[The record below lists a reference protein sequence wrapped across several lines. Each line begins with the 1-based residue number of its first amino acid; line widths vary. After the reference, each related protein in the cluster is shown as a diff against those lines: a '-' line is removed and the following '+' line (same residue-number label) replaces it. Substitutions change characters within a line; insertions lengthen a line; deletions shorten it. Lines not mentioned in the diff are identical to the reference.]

1 MRNIYLLTLF
11 TLKEA
16 MARKVFLFFMGI
28 SILAILI
35 TALIFS
41 LVDTQSIISGIESK
55 TGNDFLIRN
64 IVSTLEIMI
73 ISPLAGL
80 GLLLAIFS
88 SSSFVPN
95 MLEKGNIDLL
105 LSKPVSRQ
113 QLLWGKYAGGLLVV
127 LLNIAFLV
135 IGIWLIIS
143 LKFSFWDPTFL
154 WSLIIITFTF
164 AVLYSLIVLCGVL
177 TRGSMLGMMLA
188 YFIFLILSPVLALA
202 NDRVEIFF
210 KNDIVRNIIKGI
222 YYFVPKTSELMGRMI
237 TDLATGKGI
246 ADFQPLI
253 SSLLFLILMMI
264 LSIVSFRKKD
274 F

>member
-1 MRNIYLLTLF
+1 MKNIYLMTLF

-16 MARKVFLFFMGI
+16 MARKVFLFFIGI
-28 SILAILI
+28 SILAII
-35 TALIFS
+35 VTAIIFS
-41 LVDTQSIISGIESK
+41 VVDTQSLISGIENK
-55 TGNDFLIRN
+55 TGNDFMVRN
-64 IVSTLEIMI
+64 IVSMLEIMI

-127 LLNIAFLV
+127 LLNIGFLV
-135 IGIWLIIS
+135 IGIWLIIAV
-143 LKFSFWDPTFL
+143 KFSFWDLTFL
-154 WSLIIITFTF
+154 WSILIITFTF
-164 AVLYSLIVLCGVL
+164 AVLYSLIVFCGIL

-188 YFIFLILSPVLALA
+188 YFIFLILSPVLAIA
-202 NDRVEIFF
+202 NERADIFF
-210 KNDIVRNIIKGI
+210 KSDVVKGIIKSI
-222 YYFVPKTSELMGRMI
+222 YYLIPKTSELMGTMI
-237 TDLATGKGI
+237 SNLATGKGVG
-246 ADFQPLI
+246 DFQPLI
-253 SSLLFLILMMI
+253 SSFLFLVLMMI
-264 LSIVSFRKKD
+264 LSIITFRKKD

>member
-1 MRNIYLLTLF
+1 MKNIYLMTLF

-16 MARKVFLFFMGI
+16 MARKVFLFFVGI
-28 SILAILI
+28 SILAIII

-41 LVDTQSIISGIESK
+41 VVDTQSIITGLENK

-113 QLLWGKYAGGLLVV
+113 QLLWGKYFGGLLVV
-127 LLNIAFLV
+127 LLNIGFLV
-135 IGIWLIIS
+135 IGIWLTIAI
-143 LKFSFWDPTFL
+143 KFTYWDLTFL
-154 WSLIIITFTF
+154 WAILIITFTF
-164 AVLYSLIVLCGVL
+164 AVLYSLIVLCGIL
-177 TRGSMLGMMLA
+177 TKGSMLGMMLA
-188 YFIFLILSPVLALA
+188 YFIFLILSPVLAVA
-202 NDRVEIFF
+202 NKQSDIFF
-210 KNDIVRNIIKGI
+210 KSDLVKNIIKSI
-222 YYFVPKTSELMGRMI
+222 YYFIPKTSELMGTMI
-237 TDLATGKGI
+237 TDLATGKGL

-253 SSLLFLILMMI
+253 SSFLFLVLMMI
-264 LSIVSFRKKD
+264 LSIITFRKKD

>member
-1 MRNIYLLTLF
+1 MKNIYLMTLF

-16 MARKVFLFFMGI
+16 MARKVFLFFIGI
-28 SILAILI
+28 SVLAIII

-41 LVDTQSIISGIESK
+41 LVDTQSIISGLQNK
-55 TGNDFLIRN
+55 TGNDLLVRN

-113 QLLWGKYAGGLLVV
+113 ELLWGKFTGGLLVV
-127 LLNIAFLV
+127 LINIGFLV
-135 IGIWLIIS
+135 IGIWLIIA

-154 WSLIIITFTF
+154 WSIIIITFTF
-164 AVLYSLIVLCGVL
+164 AVLYSLIVFCGVL

-202 NDRVEIFF
+202 NDKADMFF
-210 KNDIVRNIIKGI
+210 KSDAVKGIIKGI
-222 YYFVPKTSELMGRMI
+222 YYFIPKTSELMGSMI
-237 TDLATGKGI
+237 TNLATGKGVE
-246 ADFQPLI
+246 DFQPLI
-253 SSLLFLILMMI
+253 SSFLFLVLMMI
-264 LSIVSFRKKD
+264 LSIIIFRKKD

>member
-1 MRNIYLLTLF
+1 MKNIYLMTLF

-16 MARKVFLFFMGI
+16 MARKVFLFFIGI
-28 SILAILI
+28 SILAIII

-41 LVDTQSIISGIESK
+41 VVDTQSIISGLENK
-55 TGNDFLIRN
+55 TGNDLIMRN
-64 IVSTLEIMI
+64 IVSMLEIMI
-73 ISPLAGL
+73 ITPLAGL

-113 QLLWGKYAGGLLVV
+113 HLLWGKYAGGLLVV
-127 LLNIAFLV
+127 LSNIGFLV
-135 IGIWLIIS
+135 IGIWLTIA

-154 WSLIIITFTF
+154 WSILIITFTF
-164 AVLYSLIVLCGVL
+164 AVLYSLIVLCGIL

-202 NDRVEIFF
+202 NERADIFF
-210 KNDIVRNIIKGI
+210 KSDVVKGIVNGI
-222 YYFVPKTSELMGRMI
+222 YYFIPKTSELMGSMI
-237 TDLATGKGI
+237 TDLATGKGVS
-246 ADFQPLI
+246 DFQPLI
-253 SSLLFLILMMI
+253 SSFLFLVLMMI
-264 LSIVSFRKKD
+264 LSIITFRKKD

>member
-1 MRNIYLLTLF
+1 MKNIYLITLF

-16 MARKVFLFFMGI
+16 LARKVFLFFIGI
-28 SILAILI
+28 SVLAIVI
-35 TALIFS
+35 TALIFG
-41 LVDTQSIISGIESK
+41 LVDTQSIITGLENK
-55 TGNDFLIRN
+55 TGNDFIVRN
-64 IVSTLEIMI
+64 IVSMLEIMI

-105 LSKPVSRQ
+105 LSKPVSRP

-127 LLNIAFLV
+127 LSNIAFLV
-135 IGIWLIIS
+135 AGIWLIIS

-154 WSLIIITFTF
+154 WSILVITFTF
-164 AVLYSLIVLCGVL
+164 AVLYALIVFCGIL

-188 YFIFLILSPVLALA
+188 YFIFLILSPLLALA
-202 NDRVEIFF
+202 NDRADIFF
-210 KNDIVRNIIKGI
+210 KSDLVKGIVKGI
-222 YYFVPKTSELMGRMI
+222 YYFIPKTSELMGKMI
-237 TDLATGKGI
+237 SSLASGKGI
-246 ADFQPLI
+246 DDFQPLI
-253 SSLLFLILMMI
+253 SSFLFLVLMMI
-264 LSIVSFRKKD
+264 LSIITFRKKD

>member
-1 MRNIYLLTLF
+1 MKNIYLMTLF

-16 MARKVFLFFMGI
+16 MAKKVFLFFVGI
-28 SILAILI
+28 SILAMII

-41 LVDTQSIISGIESK
+41 VVDSQSIISGMQNK
-55 TGNDFLIRN
+55 AGNDLLVSS
-64 IVSTLEIMI
+64 IVSSLEFMI

-113 QLLWGKYAGGLLVV
+113 QLLWGKYMGGLVVV
-127 LLNIAFLV
+127 LLNIGFLV
-135 IGIWLIIS
+135 FGIWLIIAV
-143 LKFSFWDPTFL
+143 KFSYWDPTFL
-154 WSLIIITFTF
+154 WSILIITFTF
-164 AVLYSLIVLCGVL
+164 AVLYALIILCGIL

-188 YFIFLILSPVLALA
+188 YFIFLILSPLLVIAK
-202 NDRVEIFF
+202 DRSDIFF
-210 KNDIVRNIIKGI
+210 SSDIVKGIVKSI
-222 YYFVPKTSELMGRMI
+222 YYFIPKTSEMMSTML
-237 TDLATGKGI
+237 TDLTAGKGI
-246 ADFQPLI
+246 TNFQPLI
-253 SSLLFLILMMI
+253 SSFLFLALMMI
-264 LSIVSFRKKD
+264 ISMIVFRKKD

>member
-16 MARKVFLFFMGI
+16 MARKVFLFFIGI

-41 LVDTQSIISGIESK
+41 LVDTQSIISGIENK

-135 IGIWLIIS
+135 VGIWLIIS

-202 NDRVEIFF
+202 NDRADIFF
-210 KNDIVRNIIKGI
+210 RNDIVKSIIKGV

-237 TDLATGKGI
+237 SDLATGKGI

-264 LSIVSFRKKD
+264 LSILSFRKKD

>member
-1 MRNIYLLTLF
+1 MRNIYLMTLF

-16 MARKVFLFFMGI
+16 MARKVFLFFIGI
-28 SILAILI
+28 SILAII
-35 TALIFS
+35 VTALIFS
-41 LVDTQSIISGIESK
+41 LVDTQSIISGFESK
-55 TGNDFLIRN
+55 AGNDLLVRN
-64 IVSTLEIMI
+64 IVSSLEIMI

-113 QLLWGKYAGGLLVV
+113 QLLWGKYIGGLLVV
-127 LLNIAFLV
+127 LLNIGFLV
-135 IGIWLIIS
+135 IGIWVIIA

-154 WSLIIITFTF
+154 WSVLIITFTF
-164 AVLYSLIVLCGVL
+164 AVLYSLIVLCGIL

-188 YFIFLILSPVLALA
+188 YFIFLILSPVLMLA
-202 NDRVEIFF
+202 NDKADIFF
-210 KNDIVRNIIKGI
+210 KNDTVKNIVKGI
-222 YYFVPKTSELMGRMI
+222 YYFVPKTSELMGKMI

-246 ADFQPLI
+246 ADVQPLV
-253 SSLLFLILMMI
+253 SSFIFLVLMMVI
-264 LSIVSFRKKD
+264 SIIVFRKKD

>member
-1 MRNIYLLTLF
+1 MKNIYLMTLF

-16 MARKVFLFFMGI
+16 LARKVFLFFIGI
-28 SILAILI
+28 SALAIVI

-41 LVDTQSIISGIESK
+41 LVDTQSIITGIETK

-113 QLLWGKYAGGLLVV
+113 QLLWGKYAGGL
-127 LLNIAFLV
+127 
-135 IGIWLIIS
+135 
-143 LKFSFWDPTFL
+143 
-154 WSLIIITFTF
+154 
-164 AVLYSLIVLCGVL
+164 
-177 TRGSMLGMMLA
+177 
-188 YFIFLILSPVLALA
+188 
-202 NDRVEIFF
+202 
-210 KNDIVRNIIKGI
+210 
-222 YYFVPKTSELMGRMI
+222 
-237 TDLATGKGI
+237 
-246 ADFQPLI
+246 
-253 SSLLFLILMMI
+253 
-264 LSIVSFRKKD
+264 
-274 F
+274 

>member
-1 MRNIYLLTLF
+1 MRNIYLMTLF

-16 MARKVFLFFMGI
+16 LARKVFLFFIGI
-28 SILAILI
+28 SALAILI
-35 TALIFS
+35 TALIFG
-41 LVDTQSIISGIESK
+41 LVDTQSIITGIETK

-127 LLNIAFLV
+127 LLNIGFLV
-135 IGIWLIIS
+135 IGIWLIIA

-154 WSLIIITFTF
+154 WSILIITFTF

-188 YFIFLILSPVLALA
+188 YFIFLVLSPILNLAYSRA
-202 NDRVEIFF
+202 DIFF
-210 KNDIVRNIIKGI
+210 KSDIVKNIVKGI
-222 YYFVPKTSELMGRMI
+222 YYFVPKTSELMGGTI
-237 TDLATGKGI
+237 SDLATGKGI
-246 ADFQPLI
+246 SDFQPLI
-253 SSLLFLILMMI
+253 SSFLFLVLMMI
-264 LSIVSFRKKD
+264 LSIITFRKKD

>member
-1 MRNIYLLTLF
+1 MKNIYLMTLF

-16 MARKVFLFFMGI
+16 MARKVFLFFVGI
-28 SILAILI
+28 SILAMII

-41 LVDTQSIISGIESK
+41 VVDTQSIISGIEQK
-55 TGNDFLIRN
+55 TGNDFLIKN
-64 IVSTLEIMI
+64 VVSMLEIMI

-105 LSKPVSRQ
+105 LSKPVSRP
-113 QLLWGKYAGGLLVV
+113 QLLWGKFTGGLLVV
-127 LLNIAFLV
+127 FLNIGFLV
-135 IGIWLIIS
+135 IGIWLIIA

-154 WSLIIITFTF
+154 WSVLIITFTF
-164 AVLYSLIVLCGVL
+164 SVLYSLIVLCGIL

-188 YFIFLILSPVLALA
+188 YFIFLILSPVLELA
-202 NDRVEIFF
+202 NNRADIFF
-210 KNDIVRNIIKGI
+210 KSDIVRSIVKGI
-222 YYFVPKTSELMGRMI
+222 YYFVPKTSELMGSMI
-237 TDLATGKGI
+237 NDLATGKGL
-246 ADFQPLI
+246 ANFQPFI
-253 SSLLFLILMMI
+253 SSFIFLVLMMI
-264 LSIVSFRKKD
+264 LSMISFRKKD

>member
-1 MRNIYLLTLF
+1 MKNIYLMTLF

-16 MARKVFLFFMGI
+16 LARKVFLFFIGI
-28 SILAILI
+28 SILAIII

-41 LVDTQSIISGIESK
+41 VVDTQSIISGLENK
-55 TGNDFLIRN
+55 TGNDFVVRN
-64 IVSTLEIMI
+64 IVSMLEIMI

-113 QLLWGKYAGGLLVV
+113 QLIWGKFTGGLLVV
-127 LLNIAFLV
+127 LTNIAFLV
-135 IGIWLIIS
+135 VGIWLIIS

-154 WSLIIITFTF
+154 WAILIITFTF
-164 AVLYSLIVLCGVL
+164 AVLYSLIVFCGIL

-188 YFIFLILSPVLALA
+188 YFIFLILSPLLTLAK
-202 NDRVEIFF
+202 DRADIFF
-210 KNDIVRNIIKGI
+210 KSDVVKEIVKGI
-222 YYFVPKTSELMGRMI
+222 YYLIPKTSELMGTMI
-237 TDLATGKGI
+237 SNLATGKGI
-246 ADFQPLI
+246 GDFQPLI
-253 SSLLFLILMMI
+253 SSFLFLVLMMI
-264 LSIVSFRKKD
+264 LSIIIFRKKD

>member
-1 MRNIYLLTLF
+1 MKNIYLMTLF

-16 MARKVFLFFMGI
+16 MARKVFLFFIGI
-28 SILAILI
+28 SILAIII

-41 LVDTQSIISGIESK
+41 LVDSQSIISGIESK
-55 TGNDFLIRN
+55 TGNDFLVRN

-113 QLLWGKYAGGLLVV
+113 QLLWGKFTGGLLVV
-127 LLNIAFLV
+127 LINIGILV
-135 IGIWLIIS
+135 IGIWLIIA
-143 LKFSFWDPTFL
+143 LKFSFWEPTFL
-154 WSLIIITFTF
+154 WSILIITFTF
-164 AVLYSLIVLCGVL
+164 AVLYSLIVFCGIL

-202 NDRVEIFF
+202 NNRADIFF
-210 KNDIVRNIIKGI
+210 KSDVVKGIIKGI
-222 YYFVPKTSELMGRMI
+222 YYFIPKTSELMGTMI
-237 TDLATGKGI
+237 TDLATGKGVG
-246 ADFQPLI
+246 DFQPLI
-253 SSLLFLILMMI
+253 SSFLFLVLMMI
-264 LSIVSFRKKD
+264 LSIIIFRKKD